1 MTRERVSECART
13 HPRVKGTRARATSSR
28 TPRAMRGLCLP
39 ACALPSARVARTNAK
54 SKAKRALESVA
65 SPTIVVKDGN
75 DRESTMKGLTAT
87 RRAVIEDLSAFA
99 SGELSGLLKDPEKN
113 WQPQDFLPDPESADF
128 LDQVRGRRRDGWGNA
143 EGRSFIQPRRTG
155 VASMDA
161 RCSHGWTLGAA

>member
-1 MTRERVSECART
+1 
-13 HPRVKGTRARATSSR
+13 
-28 TPRAMRGLCLP
+28 MRGLCLP
-39 ACALPSARVARTNAK
+39 ACALPSARVTRTNAK

-128 LDQVRGRRRDGWGNA
+128 LDQVRGRRRDGWGN
-143 EGRSFIQPRRTG
+143 E
-155 VASMDA
+155 
-161 RCSHGWTLGAA
+161 